1 MGLTSPDL
9 EAFVPRA
16 RLSRARAGLQTVQ
29 GVAHTFTRSCGF
41 LATGVYII
49 MNNAFFFNTP
59 LFSIAFPH
67 KLS

>member
-29 GVAHTFTRSCGF
+29 GVAHTFTR
-41 LATGVYII
+41 ATDSAASWHQGCI
-49 MNNAFFFNTP
+49 
-59 LFSIAFPH
+59 LFSTIYSFIMP
-67 KLS
+67 SS

>member
-29 GVAHTFTRSCGF
+29 GVAHTFTH
-41 LATGVYII
+41 ATDPAASWPQGCI
-49 MNNAFFFNTP
+49 
-59 LFSIAFPH
+59 L
-67 KLS
+67 L